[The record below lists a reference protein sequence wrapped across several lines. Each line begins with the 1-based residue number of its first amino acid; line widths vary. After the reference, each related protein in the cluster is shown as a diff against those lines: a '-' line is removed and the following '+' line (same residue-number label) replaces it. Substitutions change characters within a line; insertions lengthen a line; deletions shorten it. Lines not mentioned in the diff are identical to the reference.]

1 MTKHLPSINIITL
14 GCSKNSV
21 DSEVIGAQLKKMG
34 HTVLHDSTEDT
45 DIVIVNTCSFIRDA
59 KEQSIDEILLHAE
72 RKKAGIV
79 KRIYVVGC
87 LAQRY
92 KEDLQQMIPEVDA
105 FYTFSEL
112 HQLFK
117 LDQFDLLAQS
127 DRLLSTP
134 SHYAYLKISEGCD
147 RSCSYCA
154 IPLIRG
160 KQVSKP
166 IDILIE
172 EARKLAQAGVKELML
187 IAQDLTYYGMDLSG
201 HRDLEML
208 LRRLAQVEGL
218 EWIRLHYAYP
228 AGFPY
233 EILDVMNE
241 YSNIC
246 RYLDIP
252 LQHISDDILKD
263 MRRGGNSMQTYKL
276 IENIRKKVP
285 GIALRTTLISGYPT
299 ETKAQHKELVEF
311 VKQMRFERL
320 GVFAY
325 SQEEGTPAYPLGD
338 PIKTAEKNRRVEEIM
353 SLQEQISLEHNQ
365 DLIGQVMKVM
375 VDSEEEEYYIGRTEF
390 DSPDVD
396 NSVLIKKEQPLAI
409 GAFHPV
415 RIIDADNYDLF
426 GMPIKSSKEN

>member
-1 MTKHLPSINIITL
+1 MNKKTSINIITL

-21 DSEVIGAQLKKMG
+21 DSEVMAAQWQKEGYK
-34 HTVLHDSTEDT
+34 VLHDSTQDT
-45 DIVIVNTCSFIRDA
+45 DIVIINTCCFIHDA

-72 RKKAGIV
+72 RKKAGLV
-79 KRIYVVGC
+79 KNIYVVGC

-105 FYTFSEL
+105 FYTFAEL

-117 LDQFDLLAQS
+117 LDRFDLLAQS
-127 DRLLSTP
+127 DRMLSTP

-147 RSCSYCA
+147 RNCSYCA

-166 IDILIE
+166 IDVLVD
-172 EARKLAQAGVKELML
+172 EARKLAQNGVKELML

-228 AGFPY
+228 TGFPY

-252 LQHISDDILKD
+252 LQHISDDILRD
-263 MRRGGNSMQTYKL
+263 MHRGGTSLQTYKL

-338 PIKTAEKNRRVEEIM
+338 PIKTSEKNRRVEEIM

-365 DLIGQVMKVM
+365 SLVGQVMKVM
-375 VDSEEEEYYIGRTEF
+375 VDTKEGDYYIGRTEF

-396 NSVLIKKEQPLAI
+396 NTVLIDKSQPLNL
-409 GAFHPV
+409 GTFYPV
-415 RIIDADNYDLF
+415 RITDADNYDLY
-426 GMPIKSSKEN
+426 GTAILSHKEA

>member
-1 MTKHLPSINIITL
+1 MTKHNPSINIITL

-21 DSEVIGAQLKKMG
+21 DSEVMAAQWQKMG
-34 HTVLHDSTEDT
+34 HKVLQNSTEDT
-45 DIVIVNTCSFIRDA
+45 DVVIINTCSFIRDA
-59 KEQSIDEILLHAE
+59 KEQSIDEILLHVE
-72 RKKAGIV
+72 RKKAGMV
-79 KRIYVVGC
+79 KKIYVVGC

-92 KEDLQQMIPEVDA
+92 KDDLQQMIPEVDA
-105 FYTFSEL
+105 FFTFAEL
-112 HQLFK
+112 HQLFQ

-147 RSCSYCA
+147 RCCSYCA

-166 IDILIE
+166 IETLVE
-172 EARKLAQAGVKELML
+172 EAQKLAQNGVKELML

-208 LRRLAQVEGL
+208 LRRLAQVNGL

-228 AGFPY
+228 IGFPY

-241 YSNIC
+241 YSSIC
-246 RYLDIP
+246 KYLDMP
-252 LQHISDDILKD
+252 LQHINEDILRD
-263 MRRGGNSMQTYKL
+263 MRRGGGGMQTYKL
-276 IENIRKKVP
+276 IEKIRQKVP

-299 ETKAQHKELVEF
+299 ETKAQHKELVQF
-311 VKQMRFERL
+311 VKEMRFERL

-338 PIKTAEKNRRVEEIM
+338 PIRTAEKNHRVEEIM
-353 SLQEQISLEHNQ
+353 GLQEEISLTHNKS
-365 DLIGQVMKVM
+365 LVGQVMKVM
-375 VDSEEEEYYIGRTEF
+375 VDDVEDEFYIGRTEF

-396 NSVLIKKEQPLAI
+396 NTVLIDKKQPLTP
-409 GAFHPV
+409 GQFHPV
-415 RIIDADNYDLF
+415 RITAADHFDLY
-426 GMPIKSSKEN
+426 GTIVKNQKEN